1 MSESIEP
8 GDTSQM
14 DPSPAPGELDPV
26 RVIEEQFRR
35 ARAHLGQIAPG
46 LVDFLRA
53 ARRTITVTLPIE
65 MDDGSVRSFT
75 GHRVLH
81 SRLLGPGKGGIR
93 YHPQVDLAEVTS
105 LAALMSW
112 KCALLRL
119 PFGGAK
125 GGVTCDPKQLS
136 HGELRRITRRFIAE
150 LGDNIGPFTDV
161 PAPDMYTDAQTMAWI
176 YDTYDRMHPGENNLP
191 VVTGKPLE
199 LGGSEGR
206 SEATGRGCVL
216 CTERFLALGGL
227 PGRSGLSGARVAVQ
241 GFGEVGRVA
250 ARLFKEEGAHVI
262 AISDSRGGILAENGD
277 DLDLDA
283 AAAHRD
289 KAGTVVGLPGS
300 RSITNADLLVLP
312 CDILLPA
319 ALGGQIHSG
328 NAGQVQAQL
337 VVEGANRPITPEAD
351 DILGRKGILV
361 LPDILANAGGVT
373 VSYYE
378 WVQNIEHHSWPLDE
392 INARLRARLFNAT
405 DRVVSRWRAL
415 PADCP
420 EATLCTDL
428 RTAAM
433 VESLDRLA
441 RVTLQR
447 GIWP

>member
-1 MSESIEP
+1 MTHP
-8 GDTSQM
+8 AT
-14 DPSPAPGELDPV
+14 DPSPGTDELEPV
-26 RVIEEQFRR
+26 RVTSEHFRR
-35 ARAHLGQIAPG
+35 ARAHLQDLAPG
-46 LVDFLRA
+46 LVDFLRLP
-53 ARRTITVTLPIE
+53 RCTIIVNLPIE
-65 MDDGSVRSFT
+65 MDDGGVRNFS
-75 GHRVLH
+75 GYRVLH

-93 YHPQVDLAEVTS
+93 YHPQVDLSEVTS

-125 GGVTCDPKQLS
+125 GGVTCDPKALS
-136 HGELRRITRRFIAE
+136 AGELRRITRRFIAE

-161 PAPDMYTDAQTMAWI
+161 PAPDMYTDSQTMAWV

-206 SEATGRGCVL
+206 SEATGRGCVH
-216 CTERFLALGGL
+216 CVERFLALGGL
-227 PGRSGLSGARVAVQ
+227 PGRAELTGARVAVQ

-250 ARLFKEEGAHVI
+250 ARLFKEKGAHVI
-262 AISDSRGGILAENGD
+262 AVSDSRGAILAEDGD
-277 DLDLDA
+277 NLDLDA
-283 AAAHRD
+283 VAAHRD
-289 KAGTVVGLPGS
+289 QAGTVVGLPGS
-300 RSITNADLLVLP
+300 RSITNADLLALP

-328 NAGQVQAQL
+328 NAGQVKARL
-337 VVEGANRPITPEAD
+337 IVEGANRPTTPEAD
-351 DILGRKGILV
+351 DILGGNGILV

-392 INARLRARLFNAT
+392 INGRLRARLFNAT
-405 DRVVSRWRAL
+405 DRVVSRWRTL
-415 PADCP
+415 PANCP
-420 EATLCTDL
+420 DGSLCTDL

-433 VESLDRLA
+433 VEALDRLT